1 HCRDE
6 AGERLRAADSAKAD
20 PSWAILVRTSV
31 VVRRSWSTYAT
42 DTAPSVR
49 SATAPLGPGAGHPS
63 TAGPPRGCPGHGALS
78 SAPQTRDLMQ
88 VHGLTSAA
96 RIGAHVPPGRQ

>member
-1 HCRDE
+1 MSQRRD
-6 AGERLRAADSAKAD
+6 GTLRIVRA

-49 SATAPLGPGAGHPS
+49 SATAPLGPEQGIRAQPDRPVAAPVTGHFLPLLRLAILCRC
-63 TAGPPRGCPGHGALS
+63 T
-78 SAPQTRDLMQ
+78 
-88 VHGLTSAA
+88 GLTSAA